1 METWQRRFRELTSFQ
16 VIVLAWLV
24 VLSLVV
30 GGLLLGLLRTRAAA
44 RALLNQAA
52 DELAALADSQIRYTL
67 TVDRVMTVET
77 EIPVDHE
84 VVVPIEMEIDQVFPV
99 ETTILFKEEF
109 VVPIDEV
116 LSIDQ
121 TFNVPFEVP
130 LTGKTVAVPIPIQA
144 DIPIQFDVSIPIDN
158 EMDLDADIPVQ
169 LPISDE
175 FTVAISR
182 TVPVRAEV
190 PVALDIPIAIKLS
203 DTSFGEHLHDLAES
217 LRQ

>member
-1 METWQRRFRELTSFQ
+1 METWQRRFRELTPFQ
-16 VIVLAWLV
+16 VVVLAWLV
-24 VLSLVV
+24 VLSLVA
-30 GGLLLGLLRTRAAA
+30 GGLLFGLLRTRAAA
-44 RALLNQAA
+44 RTLLNQAA
-52 DELAALADSQIRYTL
+52 DELAALADSQIRYTVA
-67 TVDRVMTVET
+67 VDRVMTVET

-99 ETTILFKEEF
+99 DTTILFKEEF
-109 VVPIDEV
+109 VVPINEV

-130 LTGKTVAVPIPIQA
+130 LTGRTVAVPIPIQA

-158 EMDLDADIPVQ
+158 EMDLNADIPVQ

-182 TVPVRAEV
+182 TVPVQAEV
-190 PVALDIPIAIKLS
+190 PVVLDIPIEITLS
-203 DTSFGEHLHDLAES
+203 DTSFGEHLDNLAES

>member
-1 METWQRRFRELTSFQ
+1 METWQRRFRELTPFQ
-16 VIVLAWLV
+16 IVVLVWLV
-24 VLSLVV
+24 VVSLVV
-30 GGLLLGLLRTRAAA
+30 GALLFGLLRAQATAKTLLNRAADD
-44 RALLNQAA
+44 LTT
-52 DELAALADSQIRYTL
+52 LADSQIQYTVV
-67 TVDRVMTVET
+67 VDRVMTVET

-84 VVVPIEMEIDQVFPV
+84 IVVPFEMEIDQVFPV
-99 ETTILFKEEF
+99 DTTILFKEEF

-144 DIPIQFDVSIPIDN
+144 DIPIQFDVAIPIDN
-158 EMDLDADIPVQ
+158 EMDLYADIPVQ
-169 LPISDE
+169 LLISDE

-190 PVALDIPIAIKLS
+190 PVVLDIPIEITLS